1 MYGAKFPL
9 YCLWLAKQNFSTYF
23 FYTAHILHIS
33 AFDILQYFAFSYI
46 SIICSLYLHKF
57 SYDSQI
63 HNVLTCVNK
72 LHFSEWIFFI
82 LFYLTISMIQKLG
95 CMIHCVSHP
104 FWNLSYLNHKF
115 TFFSS
120 VWLALF
126 QSTIPP
132 NPTLKKMH
140 FCYTFTFSI
149 IHPTLSHPIQLLK
162 LFCSSVRLSL
172 FQSSIPPNPTF
183 EIVLHFLITFP
194 FFNLSSHPNPT
205 HKHKI

>member
-1 MYGAKFPL
+1 MSSLTYYIF
-9 YCLWLAKQNFSTYF
+9 QSQFFSSF
-23 FYTAHILHIS
+23 CV
-33 AFDILQYFAFSYI
+33 FDDCA
-46 SIICSLYLHKF
+46 
-57 SYDSQI
+57 
-63 HNVLTCVNK
+63 
-72 LHFSEWIFFI
+72 
-82 LFYLTISMIQKLG
+82 
-95 CMIHCVSHP
+95 SHP
-104 FWNLSYLNHKF
+104 FWNLSYPKHNFHFL
-115 TFFSS
+115 SS
-120 VWLALF
+120 VFLLRF

-132 NPTLKKMH
+132 NPTLKKKEN
-140 FCYTFTFSI
+140 CTSVLLSLFSI

>member
-1 MYGAKFPL
+1 
-9 YCLWLAKQNFSTYF
+9 
-23 FYTAHILHIS
+23 
-33 AFDILQYFAFSYI
+33 
-46 SIICSLYLHKF
+46 
-57 SYDSQI
+57 
-63 HNVLTCVNK
+63 
-72 LHFSEWIFFI
+72 
-82 LFYLTISMIQKLG
+82 MIQKLG

-104 FWNLSYLNHKF
+104 FWNLSYPNHKF

-183 EIVLHFLITFP
+183 EIVWHFLITFP
-194 FFNLSSHPNPT
+194 FSIFHPTQIPLTNIKFSFRYRRIDMPKKSEGGWSGIGMANSGIDPT
-205 HKHKI
+205 HVYFLNDHPTQIPPSEILGPVVQNCHKIM